1 MSYDWWMKMLC
12 LFFLLVS
19 NSLIASP
26 AAIEVL
32 SASGLTHSIA
42 QARTMYADIGDLTND
57 STDFCRQLLDETGVA
72 ITSGLDFDPDRGNR
86 TVRLSYCA
94 APEDIAEAMD
104 RMGSWLNR

>member
-1 MSYDWWMKMLC
+1 MKMLC

-42 QARTMYADIGDLTND
+42 QARTMYADIGDSVFFKQVEPSEGMLLLTD
-57 STDFCRQLLDETGVA
+57 DGVIKFKPGTA
-72 ITSGLDFDPDRGNR
+72 SNR
-86 TVRLSYCA
+86 VVVAVVKNYS
-94 APEDIAEAMD
+94 
-104 RMGSWLNR
+104 

>member
-1 MSYDWWMKMLC
+1 MLC

-42 QARTMYADIGDLTND
+42 QARTMYADIGD
-57 STDFCRQLLDETGVA
+57 SVFFKQV
-72 ITSGLDFDPDRGNR
+72 
-86 TVRLSYCA
+86 
-94 APEDIAEAMD
+94 
-104 RMGSWLNR
+104 

>member
-1 MSYDWWMKMLC
+1 MLC

-42 QARTMYADIGDLTND
+42 QARTMYADIGDSEDDPFLQKMINLG
-57 STDFCRQLLDETGVA
+57 FN
-72 ITSGLDFDPDRGNR
+72 SGHKH
-86 TVRLSYCA
+86 
-94 APEDIAEAMD
+94 
-104 RMGSWLNR
+104 

>member
-1 MSYDWWMKMLC
+1 MLC

-42 QARTMYADIGDLTND
+42 QARTMYADIGDSVFFKQVEPSEGMLLLTDDGVVKFKSGNGN
-57 STDFCRQLLDETGVA
+57 RVVVA
-72 ITSGLDFDPDRGNR
+72 IVKNYS
-86 TVRLSYCA
+86 
-94 APEDIAEAMD
+94 
-104 RMGSWLNR
+104 